1 MRSRHFTWLVIATAL
16 AAVTVPTAHAVEA
29 YAIDLSHSSVGFSV
43 KHFGISTVRG
53 YFTEFSGELMI
64 DEEDLVNSSVAIEI
78 ATASI
83 DTRHEQRDGHL
94 RSADFFDAENH
105 ETLTFESTK
114 IEKTGD
120 GEFLVIGKLTIR
132 GTTHEVRM
140 PVTFGGPIAV
150 RGTLRVGIEGEITI
164 DRQDYGV
171 SFSRVM
177 DTGGLIVG
185 DDVKISFSLEA
196 SRPVEE
202 AAADE
207 S

>member
-1 MRSRHFTWLVIATAL
+1 MRSRYFTWLAIVTTL
-16 AAVTVPTAHAVEA
+16 AAVTAPTAYGAEA
-29 YAIDLSHSSVGFSV
+29 YAIDQTHSSVGFSV

-53 YFTEFSGELMI
+53 RFTEFSGELMI
-64 DEEDLVNSSVAIEI
+64 DEENLVNSSVSIEV

-120 GEFLVIGKLTIR
+120 GEFLVTGKLTIR
-132 GTTHEVRM
+132 GMTHEVRM

-185 DDVKISFSLEA
+185 NDVKISFSLEA

>member
-1 MRSRHFTWLVIATAL
+1 
-16 AAVTVPTAHAVEA
+16 
-29 YAIDLSHSSVGFSV
+29 
-43 KHFGISTVRG
+43 
-53 YFTEFSGELMI
+53 
-64 DEEDLVNSSVAIEI
+64 
-78 ATASI
+78 
-83 DTRHEQRDGHL
+83 
-94 RSADFFDAENH
+94 
-105 ETLTFESTK
+105 
-114 IEKTGD
+114 
-120 GEFLVIGKLTIR
+120 
-132 GTTHEVRM
+132 M

-185 DDVKISFSLEA
+185 NDVKISFSLEA

>member
-1 MRSRHFTWLVIATAL
+1 MRSRHFTCLAIALTLVTL
-16 AAVTVPTAHAVEA
+16 TVPTAQAAEA
-29 YAIDLSHSSVGFSV
+29 YAIDPSHSSVGFSV

-53 YFTEFSGELMI
+53 RFTEFSGELMI
-64 DEEDLVNSSVAIEI
+64 DEENLVNSSVAIEI
-78 ATASI
+78 ATASL
-83 DTRHEQRDGHL
+83 DTGHEQRDGHL

-120 GEFLVIGKLTIR
+120 GEFLVTGKLTIR
-132 GTTHEVRM
+132 GMTHEVRM

-150 RGTLRVGIEGEITI
+150 RGNLRVGIEGEITI